1 MSYGFTSSSIGGSAY
16 VSAASERLGDALEVY
31 ECVEL
36 LLLGCTSKLSSVA
49 VVACDDDESDGG
61 GGGGGGCC
69 DEIVVVVLRG
79 GRDFVVIF
87 LSVMGFVVVV
97 CFFLNKDVS

>member
-61 GGGGGGCC
+61 GGGGCC
-69 DEIVVVVLRG
+69 DDIVVVVVVVVLRG

-87 LSVMGFVVVV
+87 LSVLGFVVVV
-97 CFFLNKDVS
+97 CFF

>member
-61 GGGGGGCC
+61 GGGGGCC
-69 DEIVVVVLRG
+69 DDIVVVVVVVVLRG

-87 LSVMGFVVVV
+87 LSVLGFVVVV
-97 CFFLNKDVS
+97 CFF

>member
-1 MSYGFTSSSIGGSAY
+1 M
-16 VSAASERLGDALEVY
+16 SAASERLGDALEVY

-61 GGGGGGCC
+61 DGGGGCC
-69 DEIVVVVLRG
+69 DDIVVVVVVVLRG

-87 LSVMGFVVVV
+87 LSVLGFVVVV
-97 CFFLNKDVS
+97 CFFK

>member
-61 GGGGGGCC
+61 GGGGGCC
-69 DEIVVVVLRG
+69 DDIVVVV
-79 GRDFVVIF
+79 
-87 LSVMGFVVVV
+87 VVVV
-97 CFFLNKDVS
+97 VFRGGEGFCGYIFVSVGFCCCCLLFK